1 MRHCPIKL
9 VYHIPLVFEDVDLK
23 EDGDQFVQK
32 GLEISL
38 DILQLST

>member
-1 MRHCPIKL
+1 VTL
-9 VYHIPLVFEDVDLK
+9 SLYIPLVFEDVDLK

-38 DILQLST
+38 DIFQLSS